1 MSADSLARCV
11 VTIGA
16 MKCGTSSLHEYLD
29 LHPEVSMSRTK
40 ELNYFL
46 GRHEYARG
54 ERWYRR
60 QLAARDGARVVGES
74 SPNYTKTPVF
84 GGVAERLHGL
94 VPHARLI
101 YIVRDPLKRTLSHYV
116 HNVAHGRERRSV
128 DEAFATLEGNPYV
141 DPSRYMF
148 QLEAYRRWFPDDRI
162 LVLSLEEL
170 SAAPRPVL
178 ARVFTFLGVDAE
190 FDHPDFG
197 VVHHASSQKSAPN
210 ALGRFVQSKVPFGK
224 AVRHALPA
232 LFESPFER
240 PRFSDATIARLRAV
254 FEPDLAALS
263 DYAGVSVPCG

>member
-1 MSADSLARCV
+1 MSVDSLARCV

-60 QLAARDGARVVGES
+60 QLAPRGGARVVGES

-84 GGVAERLHGL
+84 GGVAERLHAL

-101 YIVRDPLKRTLSHYV
+101 YIVRDPMRRTLSHYV
-116 HNVAHGRERRSV
+116 HNVSHGRERRGV
-128 DEAFATLEGNPYV
+128 DEAFASLEGNPYV

-162 LVLSLEEL
+162 LVLTLEEL
-170 SAAPRPVL
+170 SATPRPVL
-178 ARVFTFLGVDAE
+178 ARVFTFLGVDPA
-190 FDHPDFG
+190 FDHPEFG
-197 VVHHASSQKSAPN
+197 VVHHASSRKGAPN
-210 ALGRFVQSKVPFGK
+210 ALGHLVQAKLPFGK
-224 AVRHALPA
+224 ALRHAAPA
-232 LFESPFER
+232 LFERPFER
-240 PRFSDATIARLRAV
+240 PAFSPETRDRLRHV
-254 FEPDLAALS
+254 FAPDLEALEA
-263 DYAGVSVPCG
+263 YAGVTVPCG